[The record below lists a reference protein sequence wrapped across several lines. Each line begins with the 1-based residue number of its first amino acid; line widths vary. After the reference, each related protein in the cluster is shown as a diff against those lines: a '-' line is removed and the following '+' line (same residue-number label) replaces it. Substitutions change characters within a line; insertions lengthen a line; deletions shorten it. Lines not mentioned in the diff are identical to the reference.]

1 MEAPLAGLVVGP
13 LRGPLARPW
22 RTGQIDLQVVILL
35 GGGVA
40 DAPDRFTSRD
50 WIGPKRHHEW

>member
-22 RTGQIDLQVVILL
+22 RTGQIDLQVVILCA
-35 GGGVA
+35 GGV
-40 DAPDRFTSRD
+40 PDRFTIRD
-50 WIGPKRHHEW
+50 

>member
-22 RTGQIDLQVVILL
+22 RTGQIDLQVVILW
-35 GGGVA
+35 GGGV
-40 DAPDRFTSRD
+40 PDRFTIRNS
-50 WIGPKRHHEW
+50 IGPKQHHEW